1 MKNQSLRRLL
11 AGVEIISLQVL
22 LTLVLALVLT
32 PPHAVR
38 AQETATPAVA
48 EADQKSE
55 ADLYRIGPGDVL
67 DIRVFNRPQLSREA
81 VRVDTRGMIRVPMIE
96 ADIQAG
102 CRTEVELAREI
113 AGVYLKYQRNPHVD
127 VFIKEYNSRPVSVMG
142 AVSKPGQFQLQRRI
156 RLLELISLA
165 GGPTERAGER
175 ILMAHGE
182 QSPVCGKQESVDD
195 IDSYDLNQL
204 VRGDFSANP
213 YVRPGDVITLP
224 EAQQV
229 FVVGNVFRPSS
240 IALKEKITVSQA
252 VAMAGGTMP
261 DSKSDRV
268 RIMRQTPGSMTK
280 TEILVDLRAI
290 DKRTTPDV
298 ALMANDIVD
307 VPTSS
312 GKRLLR
318 GLLSAVLPSIGQFPM
333 RVIR

>member
-1 MKNQSLRRLL
+1 MKNKSLRRLL
-11 AGVEIISLQVL
+11 AGVKIISLQIL
-22 LTLVLALVLT
+22 LTIVLATAGV
-32 PPHAVR
+32 VV
-38 AQETATPAVA
+38 AQQATPAVA

-67 DIRVFNRPQLSREA
+67 DVRVFNRPQLSREA

-96 ADIQAG
+96 TDIQAG
-102 CRTEVELAREI
+102 CRTEVELAKEI
-113 AGVYLKYQRNPHVD
+113 ASVYLKYQRNPHVD

-142 AVSKPGQFQLQRRI
+142 AVSKPGQFQLQRRV

-182 QSPVCGKQESVDD
+182 QLPVCGKQESIDD

-204 VRGDFSANP
+204 VRGDASANP

-333 RVIR
+333 RVVR

>member
-1 MKNQSLRRLL
+1 MKNKSMRPLL
-11 AGVEIISLQVL
+11 AGVEIISLQIL
-22 LTLVLALVLT
+22 LTLVVAM
-32 PPHAVR
+32 PGIVR
-38 AQETATPAVA
+38 AQQPAVPAVA
-48 EADQKSE
+48 VTEEKSE

-67 DIRVFNRPQLSREA
+67 DVRVFNRPQLSRDA

-96 ADIQAG
+96 SDIQAG
-102 CRTEVELAREI
+102 CRTEAELAREI
-113 AGVYLKYQRNPHVD
+113 ASVYLKYQRNPHVD

-142 AVSKPGQFQLQRRI
+142 AVSKPGQFQLQRRV

-182 QSPVCGKQESVDD
+182 QLPVCGKQELADD
-195 IDSYDLNQL
+195 VDSYDLNEL
-204 VRGDFSANP
+204 VRGNQNANP

-261 DSKSDRV
+261 DSRSDRV
-268 RIMRQTPGSMTK
+268 RIMRQTAGSMTK
-280 TEILVDLRAI
+280 TEILVDLKAI

-298 ALMANDIVD
+298 ALQANDIVD

-318 GLLSAVLPSIGQFPM
+318 GLLSAVMPAIGQFPM
-333 RVIR
+333 RVVR

>member
-1 MKNQSLRRLL
+1 MKNKSLRRLL
-11 AGVEIISLQVL
+11 AGVEIISLQIL
-22 LTLVLALVLT
+22 LALVLT
-32 PPHAVR
+32 PPNAVC

-48 EADQKSE
+48 EAEQKSE

-67 DIRVFNRPQLSREA
+67 DVRVFNRPQLSREA

-96 ADIQAG
+96 TDIQAG
-102 CRTEVELAREI
+102 CRTEVELAKEI
-113 AGVYLKYQRNPHVD
+113 ASVYLKYQRNPHVD

-182 QSPVCGKQESVDD
+182 QSPVCGKQESIDD

-204 VRGDFSANP
+204 VRGDASANP

-333 RVIR
+333 RVVR